1 MVTARSG
8 TRPAPPACCIAVGG
22 VATLQRAIDET
33 LADMQQCKVFGQPL
47 MAVQNTRF
55 KLAEYQF
62 LASVLRCFVDSRRT
76 HAIVAAVEAERGHRD
91 RRLQGQRRLDIGNG
105 QVFVHQAETVAVGV
119 DHHVDEV
126 GVVEGRCAALEA
138 RFVQRPSRRPLPRQH
153 AAVPRRSPAK
163 PRRPRSLW

>member
-1 MVTARSG
+1 M
-8 TRPAPPACCIAVGG
+8 GG

-76 HAIVAAVEAERGHRD
+76 HAIVADPASIPQA
-91 RRLQGQRRLDIGNG
+91 LAGQTGT
-105 QVFVHQAETVAVGV
+105 H
-119 DHHVDEV
+119 
-126 GVVEGRCAALEA
+126 
-138 RFVQRPSRRPLPRQH
+138 FVQ
-153 AAVPRRSPAK
+153 
-163 PRRPRSLW
+163 